1 MGYQYIIH
9 NCQCRRLYFVQKYE
23 TLHHKTCNITFTN
36 KKIFINVPQ
45 DVFKNKF
52 QKIL

>member
-1 MGYQYIIH
+1 MPG
-9 NCQCRRLYFVQKYE
+9 FVLLNQN
-23 TLHHKTCNITFTN
+23 TTITFTN